1 MDRETFEALDR
12 FERRLSESAAT
23 THRLIADS
31 ETRTH
36 AYVDGRFV
44 ESEERMR
51 SYLDGRFVEVDN
63 RMRSFEGRLTES
75 EERTRRHFDV
85 VAESLRVDI
94 RTLAERIMTVAQ
106 SSVRRDAEPGDR
118 IDRLEPRVLG
128 LESRVSVLER
138 SRPRRRRRG

>member
-1 MDRETFEALDR
+1 MDPEVLDALDR

-23 THRLIADS
+23 TQRLFADS

-36 AYVDGRFV
+36 AHVDGRLGA
-44 ESEERMR
+44 SEERMR

-63 RMRSFEGRLTES
+63 RMRSLEDRVTES
-75 EERTRRHFDV
+75 EERTRRHVDV

-94 RTLAERIMTVAQ
+94 RTLAEGIMTVAQ
-106 SSVRRDAEPGDR
+106 SSVRRDAELGER
-118 IDRLEPRVLG
+118 IDRLEPRVVG